1 MPKNERDLF
10 KSSKFPKSLVLR
22 HKATPSKLVGGSHPA
37 GIVMYPP
44 QVAAGSNDPIQ
55 ANRFEAQF
63 EAKGASVVVRPVCKA
78 DTESIF
84 EAIDSNR
91 EHLERWLPQMRGAF
105 TSIREVGYNVD
116 YWIWKMQTAKGLVMA
131 VEVNGRVKGIMAINI
146 IDWKRKC
153 GYLGYWLTKDA
164 QGKGIATRG
173 MQHII
178 RVAEDE
184 LHLDHLDIST
194 MKDNVRSKALA
205 ERLGFSYQPDIS
217 DLDTQYLWGILPVRQ
232 INLDVFT
239 RSKAHTMLPV
249 SEARQ
254 SYFWFNLRKHIQENN
269 APIGFKLDS
278 RELQEP
284 PPKIQEYY

>member
-1 MPKNERDLF
+1 
-10 KSSKFPKSLVLR
+10 
-22 HKATPSKLVGGSHPA
+22 
-37 GIVMYPP
+37 MYPP
-44 QVAAGSNDPIQ
+44 QVAADANDFIR
-55 ANRFEAQF
+55 ADSFEARF
-63 EAKGASVVVRPVCKA
+63 EAKGASVVVRPVCVT

-84 EAIDSNR
+84 NAIDSNR

-105 TSIREVGYNVD
+105 TSIREVGYNVE

-131 VEVNGRVKGIMAINI
+131 VEIDGQVKGIMAINI

-194 MKDNVRSKALA
+194 MRENVRSKALA

-239 RSKAHTMLPV
+239 RSKAHAVLPV
-249 SEARQ
+249 SEARK

-269 APIGFKLDS
+269 TPIGFELDS
-278 RELQEP
+278 RQLQE